1 MSDGHYRSI
10 KPLKWCSCATAHAYL
25 FTDTRASIN
34 THHPESQRFRE
45 LLTLLCDLQ
54 SQLSGWS
61 HNYSCVKGR
70 KNRIIGLLSL
80 GKTVGLHLTYS
91 WVLNPDYEKQRN
103 QTGFIWFYLNV
114 IKRWVYLY
122 VSEKP
127 KGRIKVPVA
136 YRLGPLIPPGVS
148 GPWCVGTWAAGKLWF
163 SHCRS

>member
-10 KPLKWCSCATAHAYL
+10 KPLAQAYL
-25 FTDTRASIN
+25 FTDARPSIN

-80 GKTVGLHLTYS
+80 GKKNLTIWSSSDLQLGSEPGL
-91 WVLNPDYEKQRN
+91 
-103 QTGFIWFYLNV
+103 
-114 IKRWVYLY
+114 
-122 VSEKP
+122 
-127 KGRIKVPVA
+127 
-136 YRLGPLIPPGVS
+136 
-148 GPWCVGTWAAGKLWF
+148 
-163 SHCRS
+163 